1 VTPPDTARALP
12 EWIGAKPDTRV
23 PARVRLRVFEAHG
36 GRCYLTGVKIMPGDA
51 WELDHR
57 IALINGGENRESN
70 LAPALKAPHRVKTTK
85 DVNVKAKIASVRQKH
100 LGVKKPSGR
109 LKSRGFDKTRTRHMD
124 GTVTLK

>member
-1 VTPPDTARALP
+1 
-12 EWIGAKPDTRV
+12 
-23 PARVRLRVFEAHG
+23 VRLRVFEAHG

-85 DVNVKAKIASVRQKH
+85 DVKVKAKIASIRSKH
-100 LGVKKPSGR
+100 LGVIKPAGK